1 MQNSEVYIRFS
12 FQLIRN
18 QELGIILSTT
28 FCSIIKATKRKL
40 STNPIITLKCLVLL
54 FDITT
59 STVKLQR
66 KKPLLWIRTVQFWTG
81 QINFFQIFLKTTL
94 TQLLLT
100 IDRDKAAVMHDSWHQ
115 PYIMFSIPILAKS
128 VDTQE
133 EWQLPSL
140 KRKEKTLIISL
151 ETSRYAPLGRTIF
164 VLIIFLLYKAHIMVF
179 SPASRKQAFLSK

>member
-66 KKPLLWIRTVQFWTG
+66 KKPLL
-81 QINFFQIFLKTTL
+81 
-94 TQLLLT
+94 
-100 IDRDKAAVMHDSWHQ
+100 
-115 PYIMFSIPILAKS
+115 
-128 VDTQE
+128 
-133 EWQLPSL
+133 
-140 KRKEKTLIISL
+140 
-151 ETSRYAPLGRTIF
+151 
-164 VLIIFLLYKAHIMVF
+164 
-179 SPASRKQAFLSK
+179 